1 MSTGR
6 SIDRSRYAIS
16 NVEIVDRELAVEWA
30 DGHRSRF
37 HPIWL
42 RHQCHCTSCGTPM
55 NAVRG
60 IRLHHIPEDIFPV
73 SLERTDDGISLTWS
87 QNDHQST
94 YAARW
99 LRDHCYSDQE
109 RAMRKHRPVL
119 WDGSIAEDPPF
130 ADFSQV
136 EANPQTRLA
145 MLEAVRDYGFCKV
158 GNVPTEPRQSHRL
171 IEAVGPQRQ
180 THYGTY
186 TLSKKPS
193 VDNVGD
199 VTSALDPHIDETYRL
214 STIGI
219 TVFQVLRPSSNGGD
233 STLVDG
239 FEAVR
244 RLREARPDYVDLLS
258 RVPITAQRF
267 DAAQNSGGNP
277 RWYSARVPV
286 IKLDHDGDVSGVRL
300 NERQIAPLDVSP
312 VLVEPVY
319 CALGRIFD
327 ILYDPNLRV
336 TFPLKAG
343 EGLLFNNQRVLH
355 GRTEFSP
362 EEPAR
367 SVLTSS
373 VDLEEFHS
381 SLRILQKELGYDGPP
396 LGLPQGMA
404 V

>member
-1 MSTGR
+1 MSTRAGAKKP
-6 SIDRSRYAIS
+6 RYAIS
-16 NVEIVDRELAVEWA
+16 LAGIEGREVTVEWG
-30 DGHRSRF
+30 DGHRSQY
-37 HPIWL
+37 HPTWL
-42 RHQCHCTSCGTPM
+42 RHQCHCNSCGTPM

-60 IRLHHIPEDIFPV
+60 IRLHHIPEDISP
-73 SLERTDDGISLTWS
+73 SSIERSDNEITVTWS
-87 QNDHQST
+87 PDDHRSV
-94 YAARW
+94 YSARW
-99 LRDHCYSDQE
+99 LRDHCYSDRE
-109 RAMRKHRPVL
+109 RATRKHRPVL
-119 WDGSIAEDPPF
+119 WDGRIVEDPPL
-130 ADFSQV
+130 ADFSEV
-136 EANPQTRLA
+136 EEDPQKRLT

-158 GNVPTEPRQSHRL
+158 VNVPTEPGQSQRL

-186 TLSKKPS
+186 TLSKKAS

-199 VTSALDPHIDETYRL
+199 ITSALDPHVDETYRL

-219 TVFQVLRPSSNGGD
+219 TVFQVLRPSSEGGD

-244 RLREARPDYVDLLS
+244 RLRETWPEDVDLLA
-258 RVPITAQRF
+258 RLPITAQRY
-267 DAAQNSGGNP
+267 DAARNSGGKP
-277 RWYSARVPV
+277 RWYAARIPV

-300 NERQIAPLDVSP
+300 NERQIAPLDMSP
-312 VLVEPVY
+312 ELVEPAY
-319 CALGRIFD
+319 RALRRIFH
-327 ILYDPNLRV
+327 ILYDPDLRV

-343 EGLLFNNQRVLH
+343 EGLLFDNQRVLH

-373 VDLEEFHS
+373 VNLEEFHS
-381 SLRILQKELGYDGPP
+381 SLRLLQKDLGYDGPP
-396 LGLPQGMA
+396 MVLSQGMA